1 MSNIKRQEV
10 MELLS
15 VQKDLD
21 RIVAKHGLVID
32 KDTTFE
38 LAQTLLSHKQEEVE
52 EIQE

>member
-21 RIVAKHGLVID
+21 RIVGKYDLGID

-38 LAQTLLSHKQEEVE
+38 LAQTLLSHKKE
-52 EIQE
+52 EIEDIQE